1 MLAVIRNQS
10 SLYAHETPK
19 DLVSEAGVRVA
30 RDIGFH
36 EPREISAEDTVEKL
50 GNDLVVKP
58 VDQGSSVA
66 LHICRGAKELGTVL
80 GDLSH
85 GEWMIEQRILG
96 RRSDHRD
103 SGWLTLEIV
112 VEVIPEGES
121 MTTSENTPQVPPNTA
136 TQRLL
141 IWRWRKKL
149 KNLQETCLFCLWM
162 QGFCPSWIS

>member
-1 MLAVIRNQS
+1 M
-10 SLYAHETPK
+10 
-19 DLVSEAGVRVA
+19 
-30 RDIGFH
+30 
-36 EPREISAEDTVEKL
+36 
-50 GNDLVVKP
+50 
-58 VDQGSSVA
+58 A

-96 RRSDHRD
+96 REVTIGILD
-103 SGWLTLEIV
+103 GLPLGV

-149 KNLQETCLFCLWM
+149 KNLRNLPFLFVDAGIFARVDFMISEDGNPYFLEVNTLPGLTTTSLYQRVRAVW
-162 QGFCPSWIS
+162 GTILPSLQKN